1 MSSETAPESLRP
13 VSAKASR
20 AFADV
25 VKDYVAITKPKH
37 QAVLLTAWSTMALA
51 GGASFGMV
59 IFVLF
64 TTALAVASSHVFNQ
78 LLDSEF
84 DAKMERTKDR
94 PLAAGRISRTGAAV
108 YGVLLFV
115 VSIVL
120 AVWRINVLTALLIAA
135 GFFVYVVIYSWWLKP
150 RSPSSTLGGGASGAM
165 PTLIGWAAVTGR
177 IDWAPFLLF
186 LFMLIWQSPHFYA
199 LSLYRRDE
207 YAKAG
212 FPVVSVVFGI
222 EGTLKKIIVNT
233 IAMIIPTLLVYW
245 TGAVHVGFLVIAA
258 LAGAIYFG
266 AVLRANQ
273 DGASKAAYWGRRLF
287 LSSYLYMATI
297 YVSAALFRA

>member
-1 MSSETAPESLRP
+1 MT
-13 VSAKASR
+13 
-20 AFADV
+20 
-25 VKDYVAITKPKH
+25 
-37 QAVLLTAWSTMALA
+37 LA

-78 LLDSEF
+78 LLDSKF

-108 YGVLLFV
+108 YGVILFV
-115 VSIVL
+115 ASMAL
-120 AVWRINVLTALLIAA
+120 AVWRINVLTAWLIAA
-135 GFFVYVVIYSWWLKP
+135 GFFVYVVVYSWWLKP

-199 LSLYRRDE
+199 LSLYRREE

-222 EGTLKKIIVNT
+222 EGTLKKIAVNT
-233 IAMIIPTLLVYW
+233 VAMIVPTLLVFW
-245 TGAVHVGFLVIAA
+245 TGAVNVGFLVVAA
-258 LAGAIYFG
+258 LAGALYFG
-266 AVLRANQ
+266 AVLRANR
-273 DGASKAAYWGRRLF
+273 DGESKAPFWGRRLF
-287 LSSYLYMATI
+287 LSSYLYMAAI